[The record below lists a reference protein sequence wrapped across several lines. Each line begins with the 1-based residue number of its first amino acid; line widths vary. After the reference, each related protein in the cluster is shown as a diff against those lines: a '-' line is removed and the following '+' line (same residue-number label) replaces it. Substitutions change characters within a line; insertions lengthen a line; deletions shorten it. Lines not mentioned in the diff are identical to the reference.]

1 MMRKT
6 RIVPLTVCVAALL
19 SGCGR
24 RPAECGYLPISANGW
39 GLTDTLTFRT
49 DTLPAGR
56 YSLTLGL
63 RTSASVPYP
72 YRSLTLLLRQ
82 TWEQTNTA
90 RCDTIVCPLTTI
102 AGDLSGKGIAFF
114 QYEFSAGT
122 FCLQKPTA
130 GRLSVS
136 HIMRREILPGITDVG
151 FRIDRIDRID

>member
-1 MMRKT
+1 MKRKT
-6 RIVPLTVCVAALL
+6 RLFPLAVCMAALL

-24 RPAECGYLPISANGW
+24 RPAECKYQPVSADGW
-39 GLTDTLTFRT
+39 GLTDTLVFHT

-56 YSLTLGL
+56 YRLTLGL

-82 TWEQTNTA
+82 TWKKTGTA
-90 RCDTIVCPLTTI
+90 RCDTVVCPLATT

-114 QYEFSAGT
+114 QYEFPAGT
-122 FCLQKPTA
+122 FRLSGPAA

-136 HIMRREILPGITDVG
+136 HIMRREVLPGITDIG
-151 FRIDRIDRID
+151 LRIDRID